1 MRNAFIDGLME
12 AANVDPSVA
21 LFTGDLGF
29 SVVEKFQN
37 RFPKQFINTGVNEQ
51 SMIGIASGF
60 SAEGNHSFVYSIGNF
75 PTLRCLEQIR
85 NDVCAMNSAVCIV
98 SVGAGYA
105 YGSQGYSHHA
115 IEDLSIMRAIPNL
128 EVYSPCDP
136 EETVQLMKIII
147 SKRKPTYL
155 RLGKNGDAPIHN
167 NKLELTP
174 GKMIEIVN
182 GEDGTIIFTG
192 SIGQVALKAANYLK
206 SLGIHVSVTSAPF
219 ISDIDA
225 AYLHRRSLAGAIVT
239 LEENTIKGGLG
250 SAILEKMS
258 ECDIVGV
265 VKLIGISAPNIRL
278 IGSQNY
284 LRESHGL
291 TVEEISRHF
300 MRD

>member
-1 MRNAFIDGLME
+1 MDGLIE
-12 AANVDPSVA
+12 AATEDPTVT

-29 SVVEKFQN
+29 SVVERFQD
-37 RFPKQFINTGVNEQ
+37 RFPRQFINTGINEQ
-51 SMIGIASGF
+51 SMMGIAAGF
-60 SAEGNHSFVYSIGNF
+60 ASEGNHSFVYSIGNF

-136 EETVQLMKIII
+136 EETMQLMKIIV

-155 RLGKNGDAPIHN
+155 RLGKNGDAPIHLE
-167 NKLELTP
+167 KLQIEP
-174 GKMIEIVN
+174 GKMVEIIN
-182 GEDGTIIFTG
+182 GGDGTIIFTG
-192 SIGQVALKAANYLK
+192 SIGQVAMEAANWLK
-206 SLGIHVSVTSAPF
+206 KFKIHVSVTSAPF
-219 ISDIDA
+219 VSDIDSS
-225 AYLHRRSLAGAIVT
+225 YLRSRSLAGPIVT

-258 ECDIVGV
+258 ECDIAGV
-265 VKLIGISAPNIRL
+265 VKMVGISSPKIGL

-291 TVEEISRHF
+291 TLEEISKHF
-300 MRD
+300 MS